1 MLGPAELHDAC
12 YELQCE
18 ISAHIIWTMFGM
30 QHQYVIGK
38 EKIALYGAKPRTS
51 ETVGTF

>member
-18 ISAHIIWTMFGM
+18 ISAHIILTMFGM
-30 QHQYVIGK
+30 QHQCVLGK
-38 EKIALYGAKPRTS
+38 EKIALHGAKPRTS